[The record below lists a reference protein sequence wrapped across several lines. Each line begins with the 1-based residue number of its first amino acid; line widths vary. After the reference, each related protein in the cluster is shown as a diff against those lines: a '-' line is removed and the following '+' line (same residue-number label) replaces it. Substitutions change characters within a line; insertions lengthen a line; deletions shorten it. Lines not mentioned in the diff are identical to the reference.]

1 MARTFDT
8 LRELVLGFARRQPLV
23 LLVEDLHWIDK
34 TSEAFLASLVERLA
48 AAPILLL
55 TTYRPGYRP
64 PWMDRSY
71 ATQLALRPLG
81 PQDSLAIVS
90 SVLPDAATGGPLAS
104 LILDKAD
111 GNPFFLEELARVVS
125 DHGGGR
131 GALEVPDTV
140 HGVLTARI
148 DRLAEAPKR
157 VSADGFGAGAG
168 VLVAAPS
175 GRRG

>member
-1 MARTFDT
+1 MLPET
-8 LRELVLGFARRQPLV
+8 
-23 LLVEDLHWIDK
+23 
-34 TSEAFLASLVERLA
+34 A
-48 AAPILLL
+48 A
-55 TTYRPGYRP
+55 
-64 PWMDRSY
+64 
-71 ATQLALRPLG
+71 
-81 PQDSLAIVS
+81 
-90 SVLPDAATGGPLAS
+90 GPLAS

-157 VSADGFGAGAG
+157 VLQTGSVLGREFSAT
-168 VLVAAPS
+168 APS
-175 GRRG
+175 GGRG

>member
-8 LRELVLGFARRQPLV
+8 LRELMLGLARRQPLV
-23 LLVEDLHWIDK
+23 LLVEDLHWIDQ

-81 PQDSLAIVS
+81 P
-90 SVLPDAATGGPLAS
+90 
-104 LILDKAD
+104 
-111 GNPFFLEELARVVS
+111 R
-125 DHGGGR
+125 
-131 GALEVPDTV
+131 
-140 HGVLTARI
+140 TAWR
-148 DRLAEAPKR
+148 
-157 VSADGFGAGAG
+157 S
-168 VLVAAPS
+168 
-175 GRRG
+175 